1 MQKVEEIITEENALY
16 SNRVFEYL
24 TSLKGLNQKEKVVQV
39 DLETAFLID
48 FSVKEL
54 EDDEEESKQFLESDQ
69 FLTYVR
75 RGCTFIRYPKDKNVY
90 LLRKGYQKFC
100 YQSSIPQKVCD
111 VFDLDQ
117 FNRKTSLLEKFQSI
131 NLQRTNK
138 EDGSNVQISWCAKL
152 NCWVICSKNEAYL
165 IKNLSKKYLDKL
177 QPVIVEMAKLW
188 FKFIDTLPK
197 EKLAIL
203 QEFCSNKTLIG
214 EICGA
219 NKHLKQYVTYKEE
232 QLVFL
237 SIVDN
242 FSDQICYTPIESAQ
256 ILNDFGLNTVKIQ
269 QTGEIASYEEL
280 QNQVNRI
287 RQEIATG
294 SFENYGEG
302 EVLYYCITD
311 KEQKKTVVLMEK
323 IKTFEYSLF
332 KAIIRLMP
340 CTFKKNKNQ
349 EFNLKKV
356 QYAEENLLKYI
367 EKVKEKFFM
376 YGSLE
381 LYYKMV
387 KQVIQFYLV
396 GGQVDLLRFQ
406 EYFISFKY
414 ILQKEQIINQE
425 NLLLEL
431 KNTFGIDI
439 LKEQQEKIDK
449 IEKEKQLISEKK
461 ANKLQLLSTKK
472 DESVQKDAT
481 NIFQLKKIF
490 E

>member
-1 MQKVEEIITEENALY
+1 MEIEEKQNEEEALY
-16 SNRVFEYL
+16 SNKVYEYL
-24 TSLKGLNQKEKVVQV
+24 KLQKGLNCKEKIVQV

-54 EDDEEESKQFLESDQ
+54 EDDEEESKLFQESDQ

-75 RGCTFIRYPKDKNVY
+75 RGCTFIRYQKDKNVY

-100 YQSSIPQKVCD
+100 YQDGIPNKV
-111 VFDLDQ
+111 FNLFNQDQ
-117 FNRKTSLLEKFQSI
+117 SNKKILLKEHVQSI
-131 NLQRTNK
+131 NLQRAFK
-138 EDGSNVQISWCAKL
+138 EDGSNMQISWCAKL

-165 IKNLSKKYLDKL
+165 IKNQSKKYTDKL
-177 QPVIVEMAKLW
+177 HSVVAEMAKLW
-188 FKFIDTLPK
+188 FKYVDALPK
-197 EKLAIL
+197 EKLTNL

-219 NKHLKQYVTYKEE
+219 NKHLKQYVTYNEE
-232 QLVFL
+232 QLIFL

-242 FSDQICYTPIESAQ
+242 FSDEICYTPLESVQ
-256 ILNDFGLNTVKIQ
+256 ILKDFGLNTVKVQ
-269 QTGEIASYEEL
+269 LTGEIASYEQL
-280 QNQVNRI
+280 QYEVNRI

-311 KEQKKTVVLMEK
+311 KEQKKTVVMMEK

-332 KAIIRLMP
+332 KAIIRLMS
-340 CTFKKNKNQ
+340 CTFKKRKDK
-349 EFNLKKV
+349 EINLKKV
-356 QYAEENLLKYI
+356 QQAEDNLLNFI
-367 EKVKEKFFM
+367 EKIKEKFFLK
-376 YGSLE
+376 GNLE
-381 LYYKMV
+381 LYQRLV
-387 KQVIQFYLV
+387 KQIIQFYLM

-414 ILQKEQIINQE
+414 ILQKDQIINQD

-431 KNTFGIDI
+431 KHTFGIDI
-439 LKEQQEKIDK
+439 LREQQEKIDK

-461 ANKLQLLSTKK
+461 ANKLQLLAAKK
-472 DESVQKDAT
+472 EEGSENDKN
-481 NIFQLKKIF
+481 NIFK
-490 E
+490 